1 MVRFLRIKG
10 KLFMMQRMS
19 ARHLILALFL
29 LTLAGCKK
37 NYVFNEDLSILFQYE
52 YRNDTDMK
60 KHHGFIITGKGDVL
74 EYNNPTGWQ
83 FPDSDGILSGAQVA
97 ENIGLCT
104 HSGITLNEE
113 ELKKHS
119 GLISNISS
127 SRITAIRA
135 STNRKTGTTAFY
147 CYQVTGKDYYKQY
160 VIKTEGDYN
169 CDNLNFFSKKVI
181 TWMKDVNNM
190 LILY

>member
-74 EYNNPTGWQ
+74 EYNVTMKLRDLSLGARYQLDALITYKMVNKWQ
-83 FPDSDGILSGAQVA
+83 LMS
-97 ENIGLCT
+97 
-104 HSGITLNEE
+104 ITP
-113 ELKKHS
+113 KIFK
-119 GLISNISS
+119 
-127 SRITAIRA
+127 
-135 STNRKTGTTAFY
+135 
-147 CYQVTGKDYYKQY
+147 
-160 VIKTEGDYN
+160 
-169 CDNLNFFSKKVI
+169 
-181 TWMKDVNNM
+181 M
-190 LILY
+190 LLF